1 MKATRVKRA
10 PPATAIYATS
20 EARANFAAL
29 LAASADGQLI
39 AFERFGQT
47 VATLAP
53 VEAIRILA
61 EKDVPAA
68 TRRKLRLAARELL
81 AAMPQEK
88 PAAPAAKTPRKRMP
102 KRKTLKR

>member
-1 MKATRVKRA
+1 MTTKRVKRA

-53 VEAIRILA
+53 VEAIKILA
-61 EKDVPAA
+61 ETDVPAA
-68 TRRKLRLAARELL
+68 TRRKLRMAARELL
-81 AAMPQEK
+81 ASMPHDTS
-88 PAAPAAKTPRKRMP
+88 AAPVKAQRKSAP